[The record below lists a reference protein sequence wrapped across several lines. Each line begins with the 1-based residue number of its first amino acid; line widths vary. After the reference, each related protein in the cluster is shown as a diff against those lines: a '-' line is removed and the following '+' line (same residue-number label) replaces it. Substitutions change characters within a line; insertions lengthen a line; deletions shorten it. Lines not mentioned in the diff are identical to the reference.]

1 MNQSELQAVTTLEL
15 VERFV
20 EITLGQDEAL
30 LDDDRKMFNRL
41 FEEMR
46 TVLEELKSRPGD
58 QRSALIPL
66 YTHPNMQVRLK
77 AAKNTLAVAPEDAH
91 EVIQDIANS
100 GHYPQAGEAGMSL
113 WALEQGIFKPS

>member
-41 FEEMR
+41 FKEMR
-46 TVLEELKSRPGD
+46 AVLEELKSRPGD

-66 YTHPNMQVRLK
+66 YKHPNMQVRLK